1 MNGVRE
7 NVKGWGSEES
17 RGWSSHTITLGKVG
31 VCNANPAGL
40 TGSSGKLPR
49 GLVRDFLRHPGLG
62 KTDWQVPTEVDLQDL
77 CTGVA
82 ESEEL
87 DGIWTSLFIFVALF
101 LFSVTYG
108 ASVTLFKVGH
118 RPSSLDEGR
127 LGDPARQTEPE
138 QRPSRTPS
146 SQVRW
151 VLEAVLQETPQ
162 STHDYVNIMQPEG
175 WTHSTSSTQ
184 PGCLL
189 PHV

>member
-1 MNGVRE
+1 ME
-7 NVKGWGSEES
+7 
-17 RGWSSHTITLGKVG
+17 
-31 VCNANPAGL
+31 
-40 TGSSGKLPR
+40 LPYNDPWQGR
-49 GLVRDFLRHPGLG
+49 GLQCQSCRADWQLWEVAKGAGQGLPETGLG

-162 STHDYVNIMQPEG
+162 STHDYVNIMQPEV